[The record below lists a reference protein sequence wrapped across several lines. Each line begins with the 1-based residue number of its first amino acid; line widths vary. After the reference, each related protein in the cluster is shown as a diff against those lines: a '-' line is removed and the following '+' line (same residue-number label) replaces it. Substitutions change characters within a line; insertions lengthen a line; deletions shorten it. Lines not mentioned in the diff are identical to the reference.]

1 MTTENLTE
9 MRTLTLCVQ
18 LNALKRELY
27 MTKDRGVE
35 SRITDL
41 EARIERYET
50 ERKRRGK

>member
-27 MTKDRGVE
+27 MSKDKRGE
-35 SRITDL
+35 SYISSL

-50 ERKRRGK
+50 ERKKRND

>member
-27 MTKDRGVE
+27 MTKDRDME
-35 SRITDL
+35 SKIPDL
-41 EARIERYET
+41 EARIARYET
-50 ERKRRGK
+50 ERKKRGI